1 LPDQEAVKSQSLIRV
16 RFANTGEE
24 LGMARRGF
32 FAELQHQAEVAAR
45 ERAKAARKAEQEQ
58 NAAIRRA
65 EQARKANERAAAQRV
80 RAAAAE
86 HTRLEK
92 EARDAHIAAM
102 EAEVERRNSE
112 LSETYEAIDSLLA
125 ATLDVDDYV
134 DLPALHIVAQH
145 PPFDRTDLEV
155 PVPLPS
161 PIVDPPTP
169 VFTSPM
175 PPKGLHGVFGKKNH
189 EKAVAEASAA
199 HERRVAEWQ
208 SRLTQNESAREAA
221 ANQYA
226 DMESGR
232 VAALEVERARYAAEC
247 SAREAAAAEHN
258 EALDTLIANLGYG
271 AVDAV
276 QEYVSLVFSNSAYPA
291 AFPVEHDFEFDAA
304 TAELRLRVL
313 VPGPDKVSSTSVYKY
328 TKSSDE
334 ITATSLSQ
342 KACKERYAG
351 AVHQVA
357 LRSMHE
363 VFEADRRGL
372 IKTISLEVGTETI
385 DPATGREGY
394 TPFVATGAERDS
406 FLELDLANVVPA
418 ATLSHLGAVVYKNP
432 YDLVHTDASGIR
444 RA

>member
-1 LPDQEAVKSQSLIRV
+1 
-16 RFANTGEE
+16 
-24 LGMARRGF
+24 MARRGF

-45 ERAKAARKAEQEQ
+45 ERAKAARRAEQEQ

-65 EQARKANERAAAQRV
+65 EQAQKANERAAAQRA
-80 RAAAAE
+80 RASAADQK
-86 HTRLEK
+86 RLAK
-92 EARDAHIAAM
+92 EAREAHVAAM
-102 EAEVERRNSE
+102 ETEVERRNSE
-112 LSETYEAIDSLLA
+112 LSEMYEAIDSLLS
-125 ATLDVDDYV
+125 ATLGVDDYV
-134 DLPALHIVAQH
+134 DLTTLHTVAEH
-145 PPFDRTDLEV
+145 PPFDRTDLEA
-155 PVPLPS
+155 PVPS
-161 PIVDPPTP
+161 PKPIYDPPEP
-169 VFTSPM
+169 VFASP
-175 PPKGLHGVFGKKNH
+175 PPPRGLGGLFGKKNH
-189 EKAVAEASAA
+189 EKAVADATAA
-199 HERRVAEWQ
+199 HEKRVAEWQ
-208 SRLTQNESAREAA
+208 SRLTQNGLAREAA
-221 ANQYA
+221 AGQHA
-226 DMESGR
+226 DKEAER

-258 EALDTLIANLGYG
+258 EALDTLNANLGYG

-276 QEYVSLVFSNSAYPA
+276 EEYLSLVFSNSAYPDD
-291 AFPVEHDFEFDAA
+291 FPVEHDFEFDAT

-313 VPGPDKVSSTSVYKY
+313 VPGPDKVSATSAYKY

-357 LRSMHE
+357 LRSIHE

-394 TPFVATGAERDS
+394 TLFVAAGAERGS

-418 ATLSHLGAVVYKNP
+418 ATLSHLGAAVSKNP
-432 YDLVHTDASGIR
+432 FNLVAADASGIR
-444 RA
+444 SS

>member
-1 LPDQEAVKSQSLIRV
+1 
-16 RFANTGEE
+16 
-24 LGMARRGF
+24 MARRGF

-65 EQARKANERAAAQRV
+65 EQAQKANERATAQRA
-80 RAAAAE
+80 RATTADQK
-86 HTRLEK
+86 RLAR
-92 EARDAHIAAM
+92 EAREAHVAAM

-112 LSETYEAIDSLLA
+112 LSAMHDAIDSLLA
-125 ATLDVDDYV
+125 ATLDIDDCV
-134 DLPALHIVAQH
+134 DLTTLHTVAEH
-145 PPFDRTDLEV
+145 PRFDRADLEV
-155 PVPLPS
+155 PVPAPS
-161 PIVDPPTP
+161 PIVDPPEP
-169 VFTSPM
+169 VWVPPP
-175 PPKGLHGVFGKKNH
+175 PPKGLLGLLGKKNH
-189 EKAVAEASAA
+189 EKAVAEAGASYWQAVADWHSGVAQAELARSAA
-199 HERRVAEWQ
+199 ASQHAD
-208 SRLTQNESAREAA
+208 LEAK
-221 ANQYA
+221 
-226 DMESGR
+226 R

-247 SAREAAAAEHN
+247 SAREAATAERN
-258 EALDTLIANLGYG
+258 AALDTLNANLGYG

-276 QEYVSLVFSNSAYPA
+276 EEYLSLVFSNSAYPDD
-291 AFPVEHDFEFDAA
+291 FPVEHGFEFDAA

-313 VPGPDKVSSTSVYKY
+313 IPGPAKVSSTSAYKY

-357 LRSMHE
+357 LRSIHE

-385 DPATGREGY
+385 DPATGLEGY
-394 TPFVATGAERDS
+394 VLFVAAGAERDS

-418 ATLSHLGAVVYKNP
+418 ATLSHLGGAVSKNP
-432 YDLVHTDASGIR
+432 FNLVAADASGIR
-444 RA
+444 SS